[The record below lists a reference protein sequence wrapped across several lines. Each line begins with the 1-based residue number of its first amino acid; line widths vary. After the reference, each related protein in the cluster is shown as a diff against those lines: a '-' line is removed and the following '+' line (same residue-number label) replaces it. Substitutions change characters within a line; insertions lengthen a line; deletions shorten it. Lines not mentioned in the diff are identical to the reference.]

1 MAFRSFSIGILGVPW
16 SRTCSE
22 PRFSGSIHADHFTG
36 GDSGWL
42 DPIRGTSLATRT
54 ARDPGAMR
62 GLEGLRDF
70 WIEME
75 GVFVDLMM
83 VTIDIPL
90 I

>member
-1 MAFRSFSIGILGVPW
+1 
-16 SRTCSE
+16 
-22 PRFSGSIHADHFTG
+22 
-36 GDSGWL
+36 
-42 DPIRGTSLATRT
+42 
-54 ARDPGAMR
+54 MR

-83 VTIDIPL
+83 MTIDIPL